1 LQIPKGHVGVKKKLL
16 ADDKT
21 TGPNDLL
28 HSTNDVCGVLLKD
41 SPFNLILV
49 KKNMIVRAIFVL
61 VSNTTSWLESN
72 RV

>member
-41 SPFNLILV
+41 SPF
-49 KKNMIVRAIFVL
+49 KFQGD
-61 VSNTTSWLESN
+61 N
-72 RV
+72 RHVQAELLQMRK